1 MREEIELLCP
11 KCSSHRIVA
20 RTKDRNVLYLAC
32 DACDRTLTQEEVWE
46 QVAQQ
51 SQATLTIANP
61 IWIFRKVA
69 GNASS
74 ALAGR
79 ASAP

>member
-51 SQATLTIANP
+51 IASHTDDRQSDLDFP
-61 IWIFRKVA
+61 E
-69 GNASS
+69 G
-74 ALAGR
+74 GG
-79 ASAP
+79 